1 MKRSTPRNPIARL
14 LPRGLVKHPLL
25 AFAVCGVPILA
36 AQLPAFLT
44 DPRDLV
50 FGGFLAG
57 CLMCAIIFGRR

>member
-1 MKRSTPRNPIARL
+1 MKRTKSNTL
-14 LPRGLVKHPLL
+14 LRMPLRPLL
-25 AFAVCGVPILA
+25 TFGVIAVPILTSF
-36 AQLPAFLT
+36 LPAFLA